1 MLGIWL
7 GGRWSEME
15 NYRPNLRQ
23 SPLLLRE
30 TPDTLISVH
39 CLEVGKPSA
48 PRIKPSNS
56 VYADQWTQPYGQ
68 KLCLEARDML
78 STIISLKRNIST
90 ASRMIHSLCT

>member
-1 MLGIWL
+1 MLGIRL
-7 GGRWSEME
+7 GGRWSEIM
-15 NYRPNLRQ
+15 NYRSNLRH

-30 TPDTLISVH
+30 IPDSFISVH
-39 CLEVGKPSA
+39 CLGVGKPSA

-78 STIISLKRNIST
+78 STIISLRGTSP
-90 ASRMIHSLCT
+90 LPPE